1 MCVAGLGKGSS
12 SGNAASGLAMAIVDL
27 AGIKQDI
34 CVKWIDNVKTGDSVS
49 AHVGTALSKLDE
61 EDALLTIESLRAM
74 GDIE

>member
-1 MCVAGLGKGSS
+1 MCLAVPGKVLSIVK
-12 SGNAASGLAMAIVDL
+12 AESGLAMAIVDF
-27 AGIKQDI
+27 AGIKKDI
-34 CVKWIDNVKTGDSVS
+34 CVEWIDDVKTGDYVL